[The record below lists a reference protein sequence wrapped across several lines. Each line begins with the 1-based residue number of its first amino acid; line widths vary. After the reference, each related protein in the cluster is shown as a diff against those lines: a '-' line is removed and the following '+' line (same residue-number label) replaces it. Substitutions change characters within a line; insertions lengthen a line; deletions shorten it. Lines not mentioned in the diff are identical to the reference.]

1 MATKKAEPKITTA
14 EAEELLFGRVHLN
27 DAFNALVEERKALAE
42 AIKELSK
49 RLQAETKELKAL
61 IEEIEL

>member
-1 MATKKAEPKITTA
+1 MATKAKEKITTA

-27 DAFNALVEERKALAE
+27 DAFNELVAAREALAVAVRE
-42 AIKELSK
+42 FSK
-49 RLQAETKELKAL
+49 KLQSETKELKEL